1 MGERFVCTERTMCVC
16 VLMWREYEDREWAT
30 CEYMEGWD
38 GLCVVGV
45 ENLELKLNV
54 TAEGPIGRAP
64 RAPAAAA
71 ESNTCPRAGTASLAR
86 RVRRLGTRAL
96 RDRLAWMSLFSIS
109 RSLFSI

>member
-1 MGERFVCTERTMCVC
+1 MYRMNYVC

-54 TAEGPIGRAP
+54 TGG
-64 RAPAAAA
+64 
-71 ESNTCPRAGTASLAR
+71 G
-86 RVRRLGTRAL
+86 
-96 RDRLAWMSLFSIS
+96 RLAASGRLLVAYSLYPVLSRLALSPKSSLSPPIS
-109 RSLFSI
+109 LSRNPIVVNQHLE

>member
-30 CEYMEGWD
+30 CEYMEGGD

-54 TAEGPIGRAP
+54 TAEAD
-64 RAPAAAA
+64 
-71 ESNTCPRAGTASLAR
+71 LDAR
-86 RVRRLGTRAL
+86 RERPPRGC
-96 RDRLAWMSLFSIS
+96 
-109 RSLFSI
+109 

>member
-45 ENLELKLNV
+45 ENLELK
-54 TAEGPIGRAP
+54 P
-64 RAPAAAA
+64 
-71 ESNTCPRAGTASLAR
+71 
-86 RVRRLGTRAL
+86 
-96 RDRLAWMSLFSIS
+96 
-109 RSLFSI
+109 

>member
-1 MGERFVCTERTMCVC
+1 MRARRGVSRCLRVSRESWEGWDGREICVYRTNYVC

-54 TAEGPIGRAP
+54 TAEADWP
-64 RAPAAAA
+64 RRGD
-71 ESNTCPRAGTASLAR
+71 C
-86 RVRRLGTRAL
+86 
-96 RDRLAWMSLFSIS
+96 W
-109 RSLFSI
+109 